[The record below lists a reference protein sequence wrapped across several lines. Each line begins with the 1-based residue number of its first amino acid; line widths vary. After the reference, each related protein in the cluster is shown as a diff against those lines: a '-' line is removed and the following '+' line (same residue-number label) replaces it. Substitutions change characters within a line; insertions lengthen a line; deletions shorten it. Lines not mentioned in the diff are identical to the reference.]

1 MLSRRKW
8 SGDGRVKK
16 KLALAIELL
25 KECGMLLEA
34 SSQPSLSG
42 DKRHGALY
50 LCTHIVGL
58 EFLK

>member
-1 MLSRRKW
+1 
-8 SGDGRVKK
+8 
-16 KLALAIELL
+16 
-25 KECGMLLEA
+25 MLLEA

-58 EFLK
+58 EFLSKRLNLFAKPCV